1 MSDICLQCGRCC
13 YHCSVSEDKLVRTD
27 VPCKYLNTVSHLC
40 EKYLDRF
47 WLDVVCLTIQEATRQ
62 RVLPSDCPYVADVAD
77 YAGPEERATIAVE
90 EDGDEEPVVDKPSGS
105 CHDSDH

>member
-1 MSDICLQCGRCC
+1 MQSKSVAKRLAVQQGPVEDICLQCGRCC

-77 YAGPEERATIAVE
+77 YEGPEEVKVGA
-90 EDGDEEPVVDKPSGS
+90 ED
-105 CHDSDH
+105 